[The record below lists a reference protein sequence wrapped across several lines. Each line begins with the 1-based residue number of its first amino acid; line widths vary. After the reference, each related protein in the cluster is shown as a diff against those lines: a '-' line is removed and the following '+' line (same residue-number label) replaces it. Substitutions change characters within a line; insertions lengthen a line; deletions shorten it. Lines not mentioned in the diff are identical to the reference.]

1 MRAPS
6 YSLHLFQNPHMLEA
20 SRPRS
25 SRPHTGRRGRLPQTI
40 RSCHPC
46 SLRFLRSGQQWA
58 GRGGGE
64 RDWVRRSGGLRKWR
78 DTVFFLWRPPRST
91 LCSSAVA
98 IRYVRFKNPSPFLP
112 QPEAEHQKVG
122 VAPFYLL
129 PASSPPR
136 AHIPSRVFRS
146 KTKHMKKESSAS
158 DERKA
163 EKTSLFLPSFI
174 EFINYLIY
182 SFFKFR
188 RGKHIQ
194 LSLFYMHLFN
204 LLKTV
209 FVFFSFVI
217 NY

>member
-112 QPEAEHQKVG
+112 YAEAGASESG
-122 VAPFYLL
+122 RGSLL
-129 PASSPPR
+129 PPPGSISPQSAHPFPR
-136 AHIPSRVFRS
+136 LQ
-146 KTKHMKKESSAS
+146 E
-158 DERKA
+158 
-163 EKTSLFLPSFI
+163 
-174 EFINYLIY
+174 
-182 SFFKFR
+182 
-188 RGKHIQ
+188 
-194 LSLFYMHLFN
+194 
-204 LLKTV
+204 
-209 FVFFSFVI
+209 
-217 NY
+217 

>member
-58 GRGGGE
+58 GKGGGE

-91 LCSSAVA
+91 LCSSAIA
-98 IRYVRFKNPSPFLP
+98 ICYVRFKNPSPFLP
-112 QPEAEHQKVG
+112 YPEAEHQKVG
-122 VAPFYLL
+122 RGSLL
-129 PASSPPR
+129 PPPGFISPQSAHPFPR
-136 AHIPSRVFRS
+136 LQ
-146 KTKHMKKESSAS
+146 K
-158 DERKA
+158 
-163 EKTSLFLPSFI
+163 
-174 EFINYLIY
+174 
-182 SFFKFR
+182 
-188 RGKHIQ
+188 
-194 LSLFYMHLFN
+194 
-204 LLKTV
+204 
-209 FVFFSFVI
+209 
-217 NY
+217 